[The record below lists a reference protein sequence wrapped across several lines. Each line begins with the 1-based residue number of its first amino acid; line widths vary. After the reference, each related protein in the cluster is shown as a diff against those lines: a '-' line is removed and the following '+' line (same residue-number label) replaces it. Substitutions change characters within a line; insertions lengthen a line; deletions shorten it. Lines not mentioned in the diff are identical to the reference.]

1 MTRPMIRPMI
11 VPLIFGLAGT
21 AILLWLGV
29 WQLQRLGEKQA
40 YIARI
45 DARIHAAPAPLP
57 AAPEPARDKFLAVRL
72 SGRFEGPELHVLA
85 SRKVIGPGYK
95 VISVF
100 VTDDGR
106 RILVDRGFIATDAAD
121 APRPPRAVTLTGNLH
136 WPDETDGYT
145 PPPDLARN
153 IWFAR
158 DVEAMARALDT
169 EPILVMASSDTGDG
183 IEPYPVSTAS
193 VPNDHLQYAITWFLM
208 AAVWFGMTAYL
219 LWRIKRKTN

>member
-1 MTRPMIRPMI
+1 MTRPMI
-11 VPLIFGLAGT
+11 VPLIFGLVGT
-21 AILLWLGV
+21 LILLWLGV
-29 WQLQRLGEKQA
+29 WQLQRMGQKQA
-40 YIARI
+40 YIAQI
-45 DARIHAAPAPLP
+45 DARIHAAPVALP
-57 AAPEPARDKFLAVRL
+57 AAPDPARDKFLAVRL
-72 SGRFEGPELHVLA
+72 SGRLTGPEIHVLA

-95 VISVF
+95 VISAF

-106 RILVDRGFIATDAAD
+106 RVLVDRGFIPTSAAD
-121 APRPPRAVTLTGNLH
+121 KTRPPRPLMLVGNLH

-145 PPPDLARN
+145 PPPDLEKN

-158 DVEAMARALDT
+158 DVDAMARALNT
-169 EPILVMASSDTGDG
+169 EPVLVMASSDTGDG